1 MSKTKGNVVDPIEVT
16 EKFGT
21 DAVRFTLAS
30 MASPGTDI
38 AFSESR
44 TEGYRA
50 FANKIWNAARF
61 MFMNADRVPG
71 SSLTQGAN
79 PDGLKYLENRWI
91 YSRFHRVAGEVN
103 QSLNGYRFD
112 EAANAVYTFFW
123 NEFCDWYLEII
134 KPRLLG
140 EERDARPAVA
150 FLGDVF
156 EGSLRLLSPFMPFIT
171 EEIWHA
177 MYNGKPPQKSIALAA
192 FPEGGKEWLND
203 QAEEEMATLQSLI
216 GEIRNLRAELQVEPK
231 VKTPVRIHTSAS
243 VQVLVSENSSMLE
256 RLAGVS
262 EISFVAGS
270 LTGEAGVR
278 TTSRF
283 EVVLVYEKKIDV
295 AAERE
300 RLTKDLTRLEAQLAN
315 SKKQLG
321 NEQFLAKAPPN
332 VVEGLKKQAA
342 ELQILIDKTR
352 NALDA
357 LK

>member
-1 MSKTKGNVVDPIEVT
+1 
-16 EKFGT
+16 
-21 DAVRFTLAS
+21 
-30 MASPGTDI
+30 
-38 AFSESR
+38 
-44 TEGYRA
+44 
-50 FANKIWNAARF
+50 
-61 MFMNADRVPG
+61 
-71 SSLTQGAN
+71 
-79 PDGLKYLENRWI
+79 
-91 YSRFHRVAGEVN
+91 
-103 QSLNGYRFD
+103 
-112 EAANAVYTFFW
+112 
-123 NEFCDWYLEII
+123 
-134 KPRLLG
+134 
-140 EERDARPAVA
+140 
-150 FLGDVF
+150 
-156 EGSLRLLSPFMPFIT
+156 
-171 EEIWHA
+171 